1 MKIVNTFIKKTL
13 QREIHMET
21 YTLKIEALTLSNAMA
36 LASLQ
41 LNREV
46 ARTEL
51 ADALGITRQYANNI
65 KDKSLTKEQIS
76 MIEKA
81 LNVNLSP
88 AASSSSNS
96 TDKIELQYW
105 GKGLPCEEKLQ
116 NPLVKSMWF
125 DREVINDVWQKDEQ
139 SLSII
144 AMPGDKMDGG
154 DIPFKNGDILIIDRT
169 RTDISISGIY
179 FYTTNNDEDV
189 FVNNFRKR
197 FDGTVVLG
205 YTNSKYEDSIV
216 TIDQLEAAGYKVIGR
231 VIKNIFAMI

>member
-1 MKIVNTFIKKTL
+1 
-13 QREIHMET
+13 MET
-21 YTLKIEALTLSNAMA
+21 YTLKIETLTLSNAMA

-46 ARTEL
+46 ARVEL
-51 ADALGITRQYANNI
+51 AEALNITRQYANNI
-65 KDKSLTKEQIS
+65 KDKPLTQEQIA

-81 LNVNLSP
+81 FNVDLSP
-88 AASSSSNS
+88 TKSSNANS
-96 TDKIELQYW
+96 SEKIELLYW
-105 GKGLPCEEKLQ
+105 GKGLPCEGKLK
-116 NPLVKSMWF
+116 NPLVTSMWF
-125 DREVINDVWQKDEQ
+125 DREVINGGWQKDEHN
-139 SLSII
+139 LNIV

-169 RTDISISGIY
+169 QTDISISGIY

-216 TIDQLEAAGYKVIGR
+216 TIDQLEAAGYKVVGR

>member
-1 MKIVNTFIKKTL
+1 
-13 QREIHMET
+13 MET
-21 YTLKIEALTLSNAMA
+21 YTLKIETLSLSNAMA

-51 ADALGITRQYANNI
+51 AEALDITRQYANDI
-65 KDKSLTKEQIS
+65 KNKPLTQEQIAK
-76 MIEKA
+76 IEKA
-81 LNVNLSP
+81 LKVNLSP
-88 AASSSSNS
+88 TISSNS
-96 TDKIELQYW
+96 NPTGKIEIQYW
-105 GKGLPCEEKLQ
+105 GKGLPCEEKLK
-116 NPLVKSMWF
+116 NPLVTSMWF
-125 DREVINDVWQKDEQ
+125 DREVINDVWKKDEHN
-139 SLSII
+139 LSII

-169 RTDISISGIY
+169 QTDISISGIY

-205 YTNSKYEDSIV
+205 YTNSKYNDSTV
-216 TIDQLEAAGYKVIGR
+216 TIGELESAGYKVVGR

>member
-1 MKIVNTFIKKTL
+1 
-13 QREIHMET
+13 MET
-21 YTLKIEALTLSNAMA
+21 YTLKIETLTLSNAMA

-46 ARTEL
+46 SRVEIAE
-51 ADALGITRQYANNI
+51 ALDITRQHANNV
-65 KDKSLTKEQIS
+65 KDKTLTQEQRTK
-76 MIEKA
+76 IEKA
-81 LNVNLSP
+81 LNVNLTASSNG
-88 AASSSSNS
+88 SSSSS
-96 TDKIELQYW
+96 SEKIEIQYW
-105 GKGLPCEEKLQ
+105 GKGLPCEGKLK
-116 NPLVKSMWF
+116 NPLISSMWF

-139 SLSII
+139 NLSII

-197 FDGTVVLG
+197 FDGSIVLG
-205 YTNSKYEDSIV
+205 YTNSKYEDAIV
-216 TIDQLEAAGYKVIGR
+216 SIDQLEAAGYRVIGR

>member
-1 MKIVNTFIKKTL
+1 
-13 QREIHMET
+13 MET
-21 YTLKIEALTLSNAMA
+21 YTLKIETLTLSNAMA

-46 ARTEL
+46 ARIEL
-51 ADALGITRQYANNI
+51 AEALGIVRQYANSI
-65 KDKSLTKEQIS
+65 KDKPLTQEQITK
-76 MIEKA
+76 IEEK
-81 LNVNLSP
+81 LKVNLSP
-88 AASSSSNS
+88 TTSSNS
-96 TDKIELQYW
+96 SSTGKIELQYW
-105 GKGLPCEEKLQ
+105 GNGLPCEEKLK
-116 NPLVKSMWF
+116 NPLVTSMWF
-125 DREVINDVWQKDEQ
+125 DREIINEVWKKDEHN
-139 SLSII
+139 LSII

-169 RTDISISGIY
+169 QTDISISGIY

-205 YTNSKYEDSIV
+205 YTNSKYNDSIV
-216 TIDQLEAAGYKVIGR
+216 TIDQLESAGYKVVGR

>member
-1 MKIVNTFIKKTL
+1 
-13 QREIHMET
+13 MET
-21 YTLKIEALTLSNAMA
+21 YTLKIETLTLSNAMA

-46 ARTEL
+46 ARIEL
-51 ADALGITRQYANNI
+51 AEALGIVRQYANSI
-65 KDKSLTKEQIS
+65 KDKPLTQEQKTK
-76 MIEKA
+76 IEEK
-81 LNVNLSP
+81 LKVNLSP
-88 AASSSSNS
+88 TTSSNS
-96 TDKIELQYW
+96 SSTGKIELHYW
-105 GKGLPCEEKLQ
+105 GKGLPCEEKLK
-116 NPLVKSMWF
+116 NPLVTSMWF
-125 DREVINDVWQKDEQ
+125 DREVINDVWKKDEHN
-139 SLSII
+139 LSII

-169 RTDISISGIY
+169 QTDISISGIY

-205 YTNSKYEDSIV
+205 YTNSKYNDSNT
-216 TIDQLEAAGYKVIGR
+216 TIGELEAAGYKVVGR

>member
-1 MKIVNTFIKKTL
+1 
-13 QREIHMET
+13 MET
-21 YTLKIEALTLSNAMA
+21 YTLKIETLTLSNAMA

-51 ADALGITRQYANNI
+51 AEALDITRQYANDI
-65 KDKSLTKEQIS
+65 KNKSLTQEQITK
-76 MIEKA
+76 IEEK
-81 LNVNLSP
+81 LKVNLSP
-88 AASSSSNS
+88 TISNNS
-96 TDKIELQYW
+96 NPTGKIELQYW
-105 GKGLPCEEKLQ
+105 GKGLPCEEKLK
-116 NPLVKSMWF
+116 NPLVNSMWF
-125 DREVINDVWQKDEQ
+125 DREVINEVWKKDEH

-169 RTDISISGIY
+169 QTDISISGVY

-205 YTNSKYEDSIV
+205 YTNSKYNDSIV
-216 TIDQLEAAGYKVIGR
+216 TIDQLESAGYKVIGR

>member
-1 MKIVNTFIKKTL
+1 
-13 QREIHMET
+13 MET
-21 YTLKIEALTLSNAMA
+21 YTLKIETLTLSNAMA

-46 ARTEL
+46 ARIEL
-51 ADALGITRQYANNI
+51 AEALGIVRQYANSI
-65 KDKSLTKEQIS
+65 KDKPLTQEQITK
-76 MIEKA
+76 IEEK
-81 LNVNLSP
+81 LKVNLSP
-88 AASSSSNS
+88 TTSSNS
-96 TDKIELQYW
+96 SSTGKIELQYW
-105 GKGLPCEEKLQ
+105 GKGLPCEEKLK
-116 NPLVKSMWF
+116 NPLVTSMWF
-125 DREVINDVWQKDEQ
+125 DREVINDVWKKDEHN
-139 SLSII
+139 LSII

-169 RTDISISGIY
+169 QTDISISGIY

-205 YTNSKYEDSIV
+205 YTNSKYNDSNT
-216 TIDQLEAAGYKVIGR
+216 TIGELEAAGYKVVGR

>member
-1 MKIVNTFIKKTL
+1 
-13 QREIHMET
+13 MET
-21 YTLKIEALTLSNAMA
+21 YTLKIETLTLSNAMA

-46 ARTEL
+46 ARVEL
-51 ADALGITRQYANNI
+51 AEALNITRQYANNI
-65 KDKSLTKEQIS
+65 KDKPLTQEQIA
-76 MIEKA
+76 MIEQA
-81 LNVNLSP
+81 LNVDLSP
-88 AASSSSNS
+88 AKSGNSSSSE
-96 TDKIELQYW
+96 KIELLYW
-105 GKGLPCEEKLQ
+105 GKGLPCEGKLK
-116 NPLVKSMWF
+116 NPLVTSMWF
-125 DREVINDVWQKDEQ
+125 DREVINGGWQKDEHN
-139 SLSII
+139 LNIV

-169 RTDISISGIY
+169 QTDISISGIY

-216 TIDQLEAAGYKVIGR
+216 TIDQLEAAGYKVVGR

>member
-1 MKIVNTFIKKTL
+1 
-13 QREIHMET
+13 MET
-21 YTLKIEALTLSNAMA
+21 YTLKIESLTLSNAMA

-46 ARTEL
+46 ARVEL
-51 ADALGITRQYANNI
+51 AEALNITRQYANNI
-65 KDKSLTKEQIS
+65 KDKPLTQEQIA
-76 MIEKA
+76 MIEQA
-81 LNVNLSP
+81 LNVDLSP
-88 AASSSSNS
+88 AASGNSSSS
-96 TDKIELQYW
+96 EKIELLYW
-105 GKGLPCEEKLQ
+105 GKGLPCEGKIK
-116 NPLVKSMWF
+116 NPLVTSMWF
-125 DREVINDVWQKDEQ
+125 DREVINGGWQKDEHN
-139 SLSII
+139 LNIV

-169 RTDISISGIY
+169 QTDISISGIY

-216 TIDQLEAAGYKVIGR
+216 TIDQLEAAGYKVVGR

>member
-1 MKIVNTFIKKTL
+1 
-13 QREIHMET
+13 MET
-21 YTLKIEALTLSNAMA
+21 YTFKIETLTLSNAMA

-46 ARTEL
+46 ARVEL
-51 ADALGITRQYANNI
+51 AEALNITRQYANNI
-65 KDKSLTKEQIS
+65 KDKPLTQEQIA
-76 MIEKA
+76 MIEQA
-81 LNVNLSP
+81 LNVDLSP
-88 AASSSSNS
+88 ATSGNSSSSE
-96 TDKIELQYW
+96 KIELLYW
-105 GKGLPCEEKLQ
+105 GKGLPCEGKIK
-116 NPLVKSMWF
+116 NPLVTSMWF
-125 DREVINDVWQKDEQ
+125 DREVINGGWQKDEHN
-139 SLSII
+139 LNIV

-169 RTDISISGIY
+169 QTDISISGIY

>member
-1 MKIVNTFIKKTL
+1 
-13 QREIHMET
+13 MET
-21 YTLKIEALTLSNAMA
+21 YTLKIETLTLSNAMA

-46 ARTEL
+46 ARIEL
-51 ADALGITRQYANNI
+51 AEALNITRQYANNI
-65 KDKSLTKEQIS
+65 KDKTLTQEQIA

-88 AASSSSNS
+88 STSSNS
-96 TDKIELQYW
+96 SSTGKIELQYW
-105 GKGLPCEEKLQ
+105 GKGLPCEDKIK
-116 NPLVKSMWF
+116 NPLVTSMWF
-125 DREVINDVWQKDEQ
+125 DREVINGGWQKDEQ
-139 SLSII
+139 HLNII

-169 RTDISISGIY
+169 QTDISISGIY

>member
-1 MKIVNTFIKKTL
+1 
-13 QREIHMET
+13 MET
-21 YTLKIEALTLSNAMA
+21 YTLRIETLTLSNAMA

-46 ARTEL
+46 ARVEL
-51 ADALGITRQYANNI
+51 AEALNITRQYANNI
-65 KDKSLTKEQIS
+65 KDKPLTKEQIA
-76 MIEKA
+76 MIEQA
-81 LNVNLSP
+81 LSVNLSP
-88 AASSSSNS
+88 AASIKSSSNE
-96 TDKIELQYW
+96 KIELLYW
-105 GKGLPCEEKLQ
+105 GKGLPCEDKLK
-116 NPLVKSMWF
+116 NPLVTSMWL
-125 DREVINDVWQKDEQ
+125 DKEVINGGWQKDEHN
-139 SLSII
+139 LNII

-169 RTDISISGIY
+169 QTDISISGIY
-179 FYTTNNDEDV
+179 LYTTNNNEDV

>member
-1 MKIVNTFIKKTL
+1 
-13 QREIHMET
+13 MET
-21 YTLKIEALTLSNAMA
+21 YTLKIESLTLSNAMA

-46 ARTEL
+46 ARIEL
-51 ADALGITRQYANNI
+51 AEALNITRQYANNI
-65 KDKSLTKEQIS
+65 KDKPLSQEQIA

-81 LNVNLSP
+81 LNVDLSP
-88 AASSSSNS
+88 AVSTKSGSSE
-96 TDKIELQYW
+96 KIELLYW
-105 GKGLPCEEKLQ
+105 GKGLPCEDKLK
-116 NPLVKSMWF
+116 NPLVTSMWL
-125 DREVINDVWQKDEQ
+125 DREVINGGWQKDEHN
-139 SLSII
+139 LNIV

-169 RTDISISGIY
+169 QTDISISGIY

-231 VIKNIFAMI
+231 VIKNVFAMI

>member
-1 MKIVNTFIKKTL
+1 
-13 QREIHMET
+13 MET
-21 YTLKIEALTLSNAMA
+21 YTLKIETLTLSNAMA

-65 KDKSLTKEQIS
+65 KDKSLTQEQIS

-81 LNVNLSP
+81 LNINLSP
-88 AASSSSNS
+88 AASSNSNS
-96 TDKIELQYW
+96 TGKIELHYW

-116 NPLVKSMWF
+116 NPLVTSMWF
-125 DREVINDVWQKDEQ
+125 DREVINGAWQKDEQ
-139 SLSII
+139 NLSII

-169 RTDISISGIY
+169 QTDISISGIY

-197 FDGTVVLG
+197 FDGNVVLG
-205 YTNSKYEDSIV
+205 FTNSKYEDSIV
-216 TIDQLEAAGYKVIGR
+216 SIDQLEAAGYRVIGR

>member
-1 MKIVNTFIKKTL
+1 
-13 QREIHMET
+13 MET
-21 YTLKIEALTLSNAMA
+21 YTLKIETLTLSNAMA

-46 ARTEL
+46 ARVEL
-51 ADALGITRQYANNI
+51 AEALNITRQYANNI
-65 KDKSLTKEQIS
+65 KDKPLTQEQIA
-76 MIEKA
+76 MIEQA
-81 LNVNLSP
+81 LNVDLSP
-88 AASSSSNS
+88 AKSGNSSSSE
-96 TDKIELQYW
+96 KIELLYW
-105 GKGLPCEEKLQ
+105 GKGLPCEGKIK
-116 NPLVKSMWF
+116 NPLVTSMWF
-125 DREVINDVWQKDEQ
+125 DREVINGGWQKDEHN
-139 SLSII
+139 LNII

-169 RTDISISGIY
+169 QTDISISGIY

-216 TIDQLEAAGYKVIGR
+216 TIDQLEAAGYKVVGR

>member
-1 MKIVNTFIKKTL
+1 MV
-13 QREIHMET
+13 T
-21 YTLKIEALTLSNAMA
+21 YTLKIESLTLSNAMA
-36 LASLQ
+36 IASLQ

-46 ARTEL
+46 ARIEL
-51 ADALGITRQYANNI
+51 AEALNITRQYANNI
-65 KDKSLTKEQIS
+65 KDKPLTQEQIAV
-76 MIEKA
+76 IEKA

-88 AASSSSNS
+88 TSSSNLS
-96 TDKIELQYW
+96 SSEKIELQYW
-105 GKGLPCEEKLQ
+105 GKGLPCENKLK
-116 NPLVKSMWF
+116 NPLVSSMWF
-125 DREVINDVWQKDEQ
+125 DREVINGGWQKDEYN
-139 SLSII
+139 LNII

-169 RTDISISGIY
+169 QTDISISGIY
-179 FYTTNNDEDV
+179 FYTTNNNEDV

-216 TIDQLEAAGYKVIGR
+216 TIDQLEAAGYKVVGR

>member
-1 MKIVNTFIKKTL
+1 MKIVNTFIKKIL
-13 QREIHMET
+13 QKEIHMET
-21 YTLKIEALTLSNAMA
+21 YTLKIETLTLSNAMA

-65 KDKSLTKEQIS
+65 KDKSLTQDQIS

-88 AASSSSNS
+88 AASSNTNS
-96 TDKIELQYW
+96 TGKIELQYW

-116 NPLVKSMWF
+116 NSLVSSMWF
-125 DREVINDVWQKDEQ
+125 DREIINGAWQKDEQ
-139 SLSII
+139 NLSII

-169 RTDISISGIY
+169 QTDISISGIY
-179 FYTTNNDEDV
+179 FYTTNNNEDV

-216 TIDQLEAAGYKVIGR
+216 TIDQLEAAGYRVIGR

>member
-1 MKIVNTFIKKTL
+1 
-13 QREIHMET
+13 MET
-21 YTLKIEALTLSNAMA
+21 YTLKIETLTLSNAMA

-46 ARTEL
+46 ARIEL
-51 ADALGITRQYANNI
+51 AEALNITRQYANNI
-65 KDKSLTKEQIS
+65 KDKPLTQDQIA
-76 MIEKA
+76 MIEQA
-81 LNVNLSP
+81 LNVDLSP
-88 AASSSSNS
+88 AKSGNSSSNE
-96 TDKIELQYW
+96 KIELLYW
-105 GKGLPCEEKLQ
+105 GKGLPCEGKIK
-116 NPLVKSMWF
+116 NPLVTSMWF
-125 DREVINDVWQKDEQ
+125 DREVINGGWQKDEHN
-139 SLSII
+139 LNIV

-169 RTDISISGIY
+169 QTDISISGIY

-216 TIDQLEAAGYKVIGR
+216 TIDQLEAAGYKVVGR

>member
-1 MKIVNTFIKKTL
+1 
-13 QREIHMET
+13 MET
-21 YTLKIEALTLSNAMA
+21 YTFKTETLTLSNAMA

-46 ARTEL
+46 ARVEL
-51 ADALGITRQYANNI
+51 AEALNITRQYANNI
-65 KDKSLTKEQIS
+65 KDKPLTQDQIA
-76 MIEKA
+76 MIEQA
-81 LNVNLSP
+81 LNVDLSP
-88 AASSSSNS
+88 AKSGNSSSNE
-96 TDKIELQYW
+96 KIELLYW
-105 GKGLPCEEKLQ
+105 GKGLPCEGKIK
-116 NPLVKSMWF
+116 NPLVTSMWF
-125 DREVINDVWQKDEQ
+125 DREVINGGWQKDEHN
-139 SLSII
+139 LNIV

-169 RTDISISGIY
+169 QTDISISGIY
-179 FYTTNNDEDV
+179 LYTTNNDEDV

-216 TIDQLEAAGYKVIGR
+216 TIDQLEAAGYKVVGR